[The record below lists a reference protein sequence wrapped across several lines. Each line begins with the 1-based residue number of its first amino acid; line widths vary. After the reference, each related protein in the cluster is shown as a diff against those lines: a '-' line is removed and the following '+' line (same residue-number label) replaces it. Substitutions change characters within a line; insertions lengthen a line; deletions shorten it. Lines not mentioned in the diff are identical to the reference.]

1 MPDTLNLPYN
11 TIVGLTV
18 STIEFPFINIE
29 NKEKPDVNINRDV
42 SSSLYY
48 PWEESFKEDLI
59 SNLVVEYDTP
69 NLATLLIE
77 LEEDLG
83 SDLFRQLSYNDKVFL
98 IKTSGSLDFGRII
111 DLNQVAKNIEDY
123 GH

>member
-29 NKEKPDVNINRDV
+29 NEEKLDVNINKDFF
-42 SSSLYY
+42 SSLYY
-48 PWEESFKEDLI
+48 SWEESFKEDLI
-59 SNLVVEYDTP
+59 SNLVVESDIP
-69 NLATLLIE
+69 NLTALLIK

-83 SDLFRQLSYNDKVFL
+83 SDLFRQLSYNDKKFL

-111 DLNQVAKNIEDY
+111 DLNQMAKNIEDY

>member
-1 MPDTLNLPYN
+1 MPNTLDLPYN
-11 TIVGLTV
+11 TIIGLTV
-18 STIEFPFINIE
+18 STIEFPFINTE
-29 NKEKPDVNINRDV
+29 NKEKPDVNINKDV

-48 PWEESFKEDLI
+48 PWEESFKENLI
-59 SNLVVEYDTP
+59 SNLVVESDIP
-69 NLATLLIE
+69 NLVTLLME

>member
-11 TIVGLTV
+11 AIVGSTV
-18 STIEFPFINIE
+18 STIEFSSINIE
-29 NKEKPDVNINRDV
+29 EEKPDVNINKDV

-59 SNLVVEYDTP
+59 SNLVVEADIP

>member
-11 TIVGLTV
+11 AIVGLTT

-29 NKEKPDVNINRDV
+29 NKERLDVNINKDV

-48 PWEESFKEDLI
+48 PWEVSFKENLI
-59 SNLVVEYDTP
+59 SNLVVESDVP

-98 IKTSGSLDFGRII
+98 IKTSGCLDFGRII
-111 DLNQVAKNIEDY
+111 DLNQVAKNIEEY